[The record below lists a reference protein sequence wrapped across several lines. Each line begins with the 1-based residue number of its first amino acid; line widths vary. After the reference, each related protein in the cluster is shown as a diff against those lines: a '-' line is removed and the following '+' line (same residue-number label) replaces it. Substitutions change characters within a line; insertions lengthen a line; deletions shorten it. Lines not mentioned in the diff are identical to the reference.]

1 MRKMSENDISLS
13 HKANEMI
20 DKIRRIAK
28 DRKKAE
34 QEAFDKKA
42 AKYRRLLKQIRSYSP
57 EMVEVSTIVREL
69 VTNELISLE
78 SDLICSSERRNIA
91 CSASRWRCFGG
102 YNILPDF
109 NGKCGDIEPHETSLF
124 YDFVNERFC
133 ICKPYTENVYA
144 SCTDEWLVKKCVE
157 CNSIASALN
166 DIATG
171 FKAYKKKVLKF
182 VDNLR

>member
-1 MRKMSENDISLS
+1 MSKNDISLS
-13 HKANEMI
+13 HKAKEMI
-20 DKIRRIAK
+20 DKIRRIAG
-28 DRKKAE
+28 DREKAKR
-34 QEAFDKKA
+34 EAFEKKV
-42 AKYRRLLKQIRSYSP
+42 AKYRRLLRQIRSYSP

-69 VTNELISLE
+69 FTNELISLE
-78 SDLICSSERRNIA
+78 SDLLCSSERRNIA
-91 CSASRWRCFGG
+91 CSASGWRCFGG
-102 YNILPDF
+102 NNILPEL
-109 NGKCGDIEPHETSLF
+109 NGKCEGIGLHETSLF

-157 CNSIASALN
+157 HNAIASALN

-171 FKAYKKKVLKF
+171 FKAYKKKVMKF

>member
-1 MRKMSENDISLS
+1 MSENDISLS
-13 HKANEMI
+13 HKAKEMI

-42 AKYRRLLKQIRSYSP
+42 AKYRRLLKQIRSYSH

-78 SDLICSSERRNIA
+78 SDLLCSSERRNIA
-91 CSASRWRCFGG
+91 CSARGWRCFGG
-102 YNILPDF
+102 NNIIPEF
-109 NGKCGDIEPHETSLF
+109 NGKCEGIGPHETSLF
-124 YDFVNERFC
+124 YDFVHERFC
-133 ICKPYTENVYA
+133 VCKPYTENVYA

>member
-1 MRKMSENDISLS
+1 MSENDISLS
-13 HKANEMI
+13 HKAKEMI

-42 AKYRRLLKQIRSYSP
+42 AKYRRLLKQIRRYGP
-57 EMVEVSTIVREL
+57 EISEVSAIVKEL
-69 VTNELISLE
+69 FRNELISAE
-78 SDLICSSERRNIA
+78 SGLICSPERGNIA
-91 CSASRWRCFGG
+91 CSVRGWRCFGG
-102 YNILPDF
+102 NILPEL
-109 NGKCGDIEPHETSLF
+109 NGKCENIEPHETSLF
-124 YDFVNERFC
+124 YDFVDERFC
-133 ICKPYTENVYA
+133 ICRPYAENVCA
-144 SCTDEWLVKKCVE
+144 KCTDEWLVKKCIE
-157 CNSIASALN
+157 HNAIASALN